1 MKDSNQMVRYLGYEC
16 TKNGGRELQFS
27 LDESKTVLNI
37 PVTIFI
43 SATFFAPPGG
53 ISFQEAAAICC
64 AKLKHDLLSG
74 THRLSSEHIDLT
86 TDDVTHFRE
95 IPRGRRRA

>member
-27 LDESKTVLNI
+27 LDESKTALNI
-37 PVTIFI
+37 MVTISI
-43 SATFFAPPGG
+43 SGTFFAPPGG

-64 AKLKHDLLSG
+64 AKLRQDLVSG
-74 THRLSSEHIDLT
+74 TQRLTAEHIELT
-86 TDDVTHFRE
+86 SDDVAHFRE